1 MSRTHRRGRRPRRPF
16 RRMTDDVGPARRAKG
31 ARAVPAKSHT
41 LGGGR
46 YREHRGKRG
55 CKRSRRTSA
64 AGQARQTRNARAG
77 VKIGCRVQ
85 PAPSVD
91 RRTAHRG
98 RCALRRVGNVSALQ
112 IRHPSSNGRGV
123 GDAAPYGQ
131 KLNHGISIVAN
142 RCVSAA
148 NLCPPLGS
156 PERGA
161 VAARSAVT
169 EGLVQGR
176 CGVPTLPVIPRPGGR
191 GSPPLRGVGR
201 WVRKIKRRLSTDAG
215 AGVEAGWRV
224 EPTSA
229 VNRQT
234 AHRGRCALRCVGK
247 VSAS

>member
-1 MSRTHRRGRRPRRPF
+1 MVRGLRPCVTCRNVKYANHRRGRRPRRPF
-16 RRMTDDVGPARRAKG
+16 RRMTDDGGPALRAKG

-91 RRTAHRG
+91 RRRAHRG

-123 GDAAPYGQ
+123 GDAAPYG
-131 KLNHGISIVAN
+131 
-142 RCVSAA
+142 
-148 NLCPPLGS
+148 LCDRVRFS
-156 PERGA
+156 GA
-161 VAARSAVT
+161 VRYGFPHPSQCMPQV
-169 EGLVQGR
+169 
-176 CGVPTLPVIPRPGGR
+176 
-191 GSPPLRGVGR
+191 
-201 WVRKIKRRLSTDAG
+201 RLSS
-215 AGVEAGWRV
+215 R
-224 EPTSA
+224 P
-229 VNRQT
+229 
-234 AHRGRCALRCVGK
+234 
-247 VSAS
+247 

>member
-46 YREHRGKRG
+46 HREHRGKRG

-123 GDAAPYGQ
+123 GDAAPYG
-131 KLNHGISIVAN
+131 V
-142 RCVSAA
+142 CVWV
-148 NLCPPLGS
+148 CFC
-156 PERGA
+156 GA
-161 VAARSAVT
+161 VRWADCLGIGSTPVASYAARPVSLL
-169 EGLVQGR
+169 LVGCTVLGAPWLHDRRGNVGADGR
-176 CGVPTLPVIPRPGGR
+176 RDLLYPCLP
-191 GSPPLRGVGR
+191 
-201 WVRKIKRRLSTDAG
+201 RRA
-215 AGVEAGWRV
+215 R
-224 EPTSA
+224 
-229 VNRQT
+229 
-234 AHRGRCALRCVGK
+234 
-247 VSAS
+247 

>member
-1 MSRTHRRGRRPRRPF
+1 
-16 RRMTDDVGPARRAKG
+16 MTDDVGPARRAKG

-123 GDAAPYGQ
+123 GDAAPYGVCVWVCFSGAVRWAGS
-131 KLNHGISIVAN
+131 LDVDPTHVTSYAATFVSLSPVRGGVLDAPRLRDCRGWLGAPVRRDRWHPCFP
-142 RCVSAA
+142 RCAR
-148 NLCPPLGS
+148 LCPPPSTFNPAGT
-156 PERGA
+156 
-161 VAARSAVT
+161 ARA
-169 EGLVQGR
+169 
-176 CGVPTLPVIPRPGGR
+176 
-191 GSPPLRGVGR
+191 PL
-201 WVRKIKRRLSTDAG
+201 
-215 AGVEAGWRV
+215 
-224 EPTSA
+224 
-229 VNRQT
+229 
-234 AHRGRCALRCVGK
+234 
-247 VSAS
+247 